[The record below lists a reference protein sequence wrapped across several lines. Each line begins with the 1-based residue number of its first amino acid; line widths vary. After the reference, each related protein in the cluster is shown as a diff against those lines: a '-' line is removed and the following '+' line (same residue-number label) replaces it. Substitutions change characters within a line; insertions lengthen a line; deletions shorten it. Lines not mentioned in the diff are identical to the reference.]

1 MLRRLRIFVVSRYQP
16 RHAVVLDSGPH
27 DYFLRSMRLFRRF
40 ALSGVMLASIA
51 LWRAQTCPASITLS
65 HRPPHLAP
73 LSH

>member
-1 MLRRLRIFVVSRYQP
+1 MLRRLRILVVSRYQP
-16 RHAVVLDSGPH
+16 RHAVVLDPGPQTISFIPGGCFG
-27 DYFLRSMRLFRRF
+27 DSR
-40 ALSGVMLASIA
+40 LSGVMLASIA